1 MRRLNAASI
10 SATAIVLLLAATAA
24 AKSPHAV
31 DPATVTPPLNPD
43 FTWSCFDTGSG
54 PTCQGTWE
62 HSYANEPIDMTC
74 DGSPVYVTG
83 TGSERVTRSHLSDG
97 RATKTITNLSYPED
111 RLGLSPTGDGQ
122 SVIVRGHWNRHYTY
136 PVPGD
141 RSTRVLTEVG
151 AVYVATAPGEGL
163 VFHDVGLVRF
173 QPGADFEGIDVTR
186 GPHDLYAHFAA
197 VKRAV
202 CDQLR

>member
-1 MRRLNAASI
+1 MQRLI
-10 SATAIVLLLAATAA
+10 KLGVSATAMVMLLAATAA

-43 FTWSCFDTGSG
+43 FTWSCFATGSG

-74 DGSPVYVTG
+74 DGSPVYVSG
-83 TGSERVTRSHLSDG
+83 TGSEHMTRWHLPDG
-97 RATKTITNLSYPED
+97 RATKTIVNLSYPED
-111 RLGLSPTGDGQ
+111 RLSLSPTGAGP

-136 PVPGD
+136 PIPGD
-141 RSTRVLTEVG
+141 RSARVLTEVG

-173 QPGADFEGIDVTR
+173 QPGADFEGIDVMR
-186 GPHDLYAHFAA
+186 GPHDLYEDFAA
-197 VKRAV
+197 VEQAV
-202 CDQLR
+202 CGQLR

>member
-1 MRRLNAASI
+1 MQRLI
-10 SATAIVLLLAATAA
+10 KLGVSATAMVMLLAATAA

-54 PTCQGTWE
+54 PACQGTWK

-74 DGSPVYVTG
+74 DGSPVYVSG
-83 TGSERVTRSHLSDG
+83 TGSEHMTRWHLPDG
-97 RATKTITNLSYPED
+97 RATKTIVNLSYPED
-111 RLGLSPTGDGQ
+111 RLSLSPTGAGP

-136 PVPGD
+136 PIPGD
-141 RSTRVLTEVG
+141 RSARVLTEVG

-173 QPGADFEGIDVTR
+173 QPGADFEGIDVMR
-186 GPHDLYAHFAA
+186 GPHDLYEDFAA
-197 VKRAV
+197 VEQAV

>member
-1 MRRLNAASI
+1 MRRLNAVGI
-10 SATAIVLLLAATAA
+10 SLTAIVLLLAATAA

-43 FTWSCFDTGSG
+43 FTWSCFATGSG

-74 DGSPVYVTG
+74 DGSPVYVSG
-83 TGSERVTRSHLSDG
+83 TGSEHMTRWHLPDG
-97 RATKTITNLSYPED
+97 RATKTIVNLSYPED
-111 RLGLSPTGDGQ
+111 RLSLSPTGAGP

-136 PVPGD
+136 PIPGD
-141 RSTRVLTEVG
+141 RSARVLTEVG
-151 AVYVATAPGEGL
+151 AVYVATAPREGL

-173 QPGADFEGIDVTR
+173 QPGADFEGIDVMR
-186 GPHDLYAHFAA
+186 GPHDLYEDFAA
-197 VKRAV
+197 VEQAV
-202 CDQLR
+202 CDQLK